1 MTRGEFLFYLSTY
14 FLHHHF
20 FILLWDCVV
29 PLHRLKDETTKEN
42 SFGSSIPFDLSLE
55 HPRSTGGLFP
65 DEDIDAE
72 LAMGANETK

>member
-1 MTRGEFLFYLSTY
+1 MTRGKFLFYLSTY

-20 FILLWDCVV
+20 FILLRDCVV
-29 PLHRLKDETTKEN
+29 PLHRLKDETTKD
-42 SFGSSIPFDLSLE
+42 SFESSIPFDLSLE